1 MELAL
6 LVYAISLLPKISG
19 FLTALIIGCG
29 IASAAF
35 FMYRVAELPIHSW
48 DSETTRKEKL
58 ANQPFAEKW
67 MKRFGII
74 ALILGFISISIPSE
88 RTAYMMVGAYTAQT
102 VAQNEKVQETG
113 KKVID
118 LINQKLDSFIDEGA
132 EQVEKA
138 AEKTVKKAKKAAE

>member
-19 FLTALIIGCG
+19 FILAITIGCG
-29 IASAAF
+29 AASVAF
-35 FMYRVAELPIHSW
+35 FLYRVAELPINSW
-48 DSETTRKEKL
+48 DSDSHRNEKKEK
-58 ANQPFAEKW
+58 QPFAEKW
-67 MKRFGII
+67 MKRFGIATLVI
-74 ALILGFISISIPSE
+74 SFIGVAIPSE

-102 VAQNEKVQETG
+102 VAQNQKVQETG

-118 LINQKLDSFIDEGA
+118 LINQKLDSYIDEGA

>member
-6 LVYAISLLPKISG
+6 LVYVISLLPKISG
-19 FLTALIIGCG
+19 FLLALTVGTGALCAG
-29 IASAAF
+29 F
-35 FMYRVAELPIHSW
+35 TLYRVAELPIHSW
-48 DSETTRKEKL
+48 DGEGTRKEKEK
-58 ANQPFAEKW
+58 NQPFAEKW

-74 ALILGFISISIPSE
+74 ALIIGAINIAIPSE

-118 LINQKLDSFIDEGA
+118 LINQKLDTYIEEGTK
-132 EQVEKA
+132 QVEEV
-138 AEKTVKKAKKAAE
+138 AEKTTKKAKKAAE

>member
-6 LVYAISLLPKISG
+6 LVYAISLLPKVSG
-19 FLTALIIGCG
+19 FILTVTIGCG
-29 IASAAF
+29 AACLAF
-35 FMYRVAELPIHSW
+35 LLYRVAELPINSW
-48 DSETTRKEKL
+48 DSESYRNEKKEK
-58 ANQPFAEKW
+58 QPFAEKW
-67 MKRFGII
+67 MKRFGIT
-74 ALILGFISISIPSE
+74 ALVLSLIGVAIPSE

-102 VAQNEKVQETG
+102 VAQNQKVQETG

-118 LINQKLDSFIDEGA
+118 LINQKLDSYIDEGA